1 MTSRSNLPFTPEE
14 SAEISELFGLAL
26 TQLSEESFR
35 KILRELRVKYHPDN
49 FEKFGD
55 ETVRQLAT
63 DRFQRIERLAEKIE
77 AWLQGDTMPGPNR
90 QNAPSADGSPYDD
103 PRARFA
109 YQAMKIEIRTDD
121 KDLKYHLF
129 GLFYRWLTLGER
141 FKIPETQAFLV
152 ADEDYRGH
160 SIGFR
165 ETIRVYLTFEETD
178 PVENIVGWLYLKIAG
193 RAETLLIE
201 GEIVPI
207 EFKTILEAIKIRSF
221 KRLGQGER

>member
-1 MTSRSNLPFTPEE
+1 MTSTSNPPFTPEE
-14 SAEISELFGLAL
+14 TAEIRELFGLQP

-35 KILRELRVKYHPDN
+35 KALRELRAKYHPDN

-77 AWLQGDTMPGPNR
+77 AWLRGETMPGPNR
-90 QNAPSADGSPYDD
+90 QNPPSTNAVPFDD

-121 KDLKYHLF
+121 KDLKYQLF

-141 FKIPETQAFLV
+141 FKIPETQAYLV

-178 PVENIVGWLYLKIAG
+178 PVENIVGWLYPKIAG
-193 RAETLLIE
+193 RAEALLIE
-201 GEIVPI
+201 GEIIPI
-207 EFKTILEAIKIRSF
+207 EYKTILETIKKRSF
-221 KRLGQGER
+221 KRLGQG